1 MSAALPASNDAPP
14 GAARLL
20 LIDDAPEQLR
30 QLSSLLASQYRLLHA
45 TNGMTGFQR
54 AQAQRPDLILLDL
67 VMPGLDGH
75 AVCRLLKSDAAT
87 RAIPV
92 IFLSSR
98 AAPEQRLE
106 GLRLG
111 AVDYI
116 GKPFLA
122 EEVQARIYI
131 HLPRNAAPAG
141 NGSGGAE
148 GSGDP
153 ELAFVHAAAQI
164 IGEQL
169 AALPSVGRLAEQL
182 GLSERALSTLFR
194 KHLGLT
200 VSGFISEERIRVGCQ
215 RLGSTQMSVQEIALE
230 VGFANTANFSTA
242 FRERL
247 GLTPQAWRQLQRD
260 GGAS

>member
-122 EEVQARIYI
+122 EEVRARIYV
-131 HLPRNAAPAG
+131 HLPRSAAPAEPRAG
-141 NGSGGAE
+141 NDDGN
-148 GSGDP
+148 P
-153 ELAFVHAAAQI
+153 ELALVHAAAQLL
-164 IGEQL
+164 GEQL
-169 AALPSVGRLAEQL
+169 AALPSVGQLAEQL
-182 GLSERALSTLFR
+182 GLTERRLSTLFR

-215 RLGSTQMSVQEIALE
+215 LLGSTQMSVQDIALE
-230 VGFANTANFSTA
+230 VGFANPANFSTA

-247 GLTPQAWRQLQRD
+247 GLTPQAWRQHQRD
-260 GGAS
+260 GAAS

>member
-1 MSAALPASNDAPP
+1 MSAAPHSSNEAPP

-30 QLSSLLASQYRLLHA
+30 QLSSLLARHYRLVHA
-45 TNGMTGFQR
+45 IDGVSGFHR

-67 VMPGLDGH
+67 LMPGLDGH
-75 AVCRLLKSDAAT
+75 AVCRLLKGDPAT
-87 RAIPV
+87 REIPV
-92 IFLSSR
+92 IFLSAQAS
-98 AAPEQRLE
+98 AQQRLD

-122 EEVQARIYI
+122 DEVLARVHV
-131 HLPRNAAPAG
+131 HLPRAATVAG
-141 NGSGGAE
+141 QASGAG
-148 GSGDP
+148 GP
-153 ELAFVHAAAQI
+153 ELAFVNAATRM

-169 AALPSVGRLAEQL
+169 ATLPSVGKLAERL
-182 GLSERALSTLFR
+182 GLSERRLSTLFR

-200 VSGFISEERIRVGCQ
+200 VSGFVSEERIRVGCQ
-215 RLGSTQMSVQEIALE
+215 MLASTQMSVQDIALD
-230 VGFANTANFSTA
+230 VGFVNTANFSTA

-247 GLTPQAWRQLQRD
+247 GLTPQAWRQHQRD
-260 GGAS
+260 SEAS

>member
-1 MSAALPASNDAPP
+1 MSAPLATPDHMAPP

-30 QLSSLLASQYRLLHA
+30 QLSDLLARHYRLLHA
-45 TNGMTGFQR
+45 ADGLAGFHR

-67 VMPGLDGH
+67 LMPGMDGH
-75 AVCRLLKSDAAT
+75 AVCRLLKGDAAT
-87 RAIPV
+87 CEIPV
-92 IFLSSR
+92 IFLSAHAS
-98 AAPEQRLE
+98 AQQRVD

-122 EEVQARIYI
+122 DEVLARVHV
-131 HLPRNAAPAG
+131 HLPRTQAALQR
-141 NGSGGAE
+141 GGAPC
-148 GSGDP
+148 DP
-153 ELAFVHAAAQI
+153 DLAFVNAATQL

-169 AALPSVGRLAEQL
+169 EALPSVGELAERL
-182 GLSERALSTLFR
+182 GLSERRLSTLFR

-200 VSGFISEERIRVGCQ
+200 VSGFISEERIRVGC
-215 RLGSTQMSVQEIALE
+215 RLLAATPMSVQDIAFE
-230 VGFANTANFSTA
+230 VGFTNSANFSTA

-247 GLTPQAWRQLQRD
+247 GLTPQAWRQLQRN
-260 GGAS
+260 GGSA

>member
-1 MSAALPASNDAPP
+1 MSAAPPSSTEAPP

-30 QLSSLLASQYRLLHA
+30 QLSGLLARHYRLLHA
-45 TNGMTGFQR
+45 LDGVSGFHR

-67 VMPGLDGH
+67 LMPSLDGH
-75 AVCRLLKSDAAT
+75 AVCRLLKGDPAT
-87 RAIPV
+87 REIPV
-92 IFLSSR
+92 IFLSSQSS
-98 AAPEQRLE
+98 AQQRLD

-122 EEVQARIYI
+122 DEVLARVHV
-131 HLPRNAAPAG
+131 HLPRAAAAPGREA
-141 NGSGGAE
+141 
-148 GSGDP
+148 GDP
-153 ELAFVHAAAQI
+153 ELAFVNAATQM

-169 AALPSVGRLAEQL
+169 ASLPSVGELAQRLN
-182 GLSERALSTLFR
+182 LSERRLSTLFR

-200 VSGFISEERIRVGCQ
+200 VSGFVSEERIRVGCQ
-215 RLGSTQMSVQEIALE
+215 MLGATQMSVQDIALD
-230 VGFANTANFSTA
+230 VGFANAANFSTA

-247 GLTPQAWRQLQRD
+247 GLTPQAWRQHQRD
-260 GGAS
+260 DHRDGDAS

>member
-1 MSAALPASNDAPP
+1 MSAALTSSNEAPP

-30 QLSSLLASQYRLLHA
+30 QLSGLLARQYRLLHA
-45 TNGMTGFQR
+45 IDGVSGFHR

-67 VMPGLDGH
+67 LMPGMDGH
-75 AVCRLLKSDAAT
+75 AVCRLLKGDPAT
-87 RAIPV
+87 REIPV
-92 IFLSSR
+92 IFLSSQ
-98 AAPEQRLE
+98 ASAQQRLD

-122 EEVQARIYI
+122 DEVLARVYI
-131 HLPRNAAPAG
+131 HLPRAAAVPERAC
-141 NGSGGAE
+141 
-148 GSGDP
+148 DP
-153 ELAFVHAAAQI
+153 ELAFVNAATQM

-169 AALPSVGRLAEQL
+169 ASLPSVGELAERL
-182 GLSERALSTLFR
+182 GLSERRLSTLFR

-200 VSGFISEERIRVGCQ
+200 VSGFVSEERIRVGCQ
-215 RLGSTQMSVQEIALE
+215 MLASTQMSVQDVALD

-247 GLTPQAWRQLQRD
+247 GLTPQAWRQHQRD
-260 GGAS
+260 GDAS

>member
-1 MSAALPASNDAPP
+1 MPPP

-30 QLSSLLASQYRLLHA
+30 QLSELLARHYRLLHA
-45 TNGMTGFQR
+45 TDGVSGFHR

-67 VMPGLDGH
+67 LMPGMDGH
-75 AVCRLLKSDAAT
+75 AVCRLLKADPAT
-87 RAIPV
+87 REIPV
-92 IFLSSR
+92 IFLS
-98 AAPEQRLE
+98 AHANAQQRLD

-122 EEVQARIYI
+122 EEVLARVHV
-131 HLPRNAAPAG
+131 HLPRA
-141 NGSGGAE
+141 GAE
-148 GSGDP
+148 PGPLAAACDP
-153 ELAFVHAAAQI
+153 ELAFVHAATRI

-169 AALPSVGRLAEQL
+169 ATLPSVGQMADQL
-182 GLSERALSTLFR
+182 GLSERRLSTLFR

-200 VSGFISEERIRVGCQ
+200 VSGFASEERIRLGCQ
-215 RLGSTQMSVQEIALE
+215 MLATTAMSVQDIALD
-230 VGFANTANFSTA
+230 VGFASAANFSTA

-247 GLTPQAWRQLQRD
+247 GLTPQAWRQLQRNG
-260 GGAS
+260 GGA